1 MRLRTRVIAS
11 ALVVVV
17 LVFTLFLAYVL
28 IRDRRDAVEA
38 LDARIAMT
46 TQRMEQALP
55 RPLYDGDVAQLA
67 AYLDAEFRNN
77 DVVQIELVESRGSIR
92 IARER
97 PVPKDGQVREGKVV
111 VRKGID
117 ALGEV
122 RIVHTTA
129 LIEQRLAATRNGLLG
144 FAAILLAAMGGV
156 IYLVANGITRPLERL
171 THAVQAYAA
180 GSAAPQIDMKGAR
193 ELVILGQS
201 FARMRE
207 AIDAKI
213 AELAE
218 RNRLLNAEI
227 GQRRQTEV
235 ERDRLASILEATSDL
250 VSMADPQGNIL
261 YFNRA
266 ARAHFGI
273 EAGPEMNSVIPQV
286 HRQWAS
292 DLILQQGVPAAMRD
306 GTWSGETALLGS
318 DGREIPVS
326 QVIIVHRNAQ
336 GEVEYMSTIMRDIRS
351 SKRAEEALRHSEAQ
365 LKEAQRL
372 AHVGSWSFDF
382 ATGKVEWS
390 EEVYRIYE
398 LDPSE
403 FVPSYEGFLAAI
415 HPDDRARVDATY
427 QASGTAYEV
436 DYRLLM
442 PDGRIKYLHVKGET
456 VREQD
461 RPLRT
466 VGMVQDVTERRQAEE
481 ALRKSEERYM
491 LAARIGRSGAWEM
504 QPAEGR
510 IYFDANLARLLGYQ
524 ADELS
529 ENLADWV
536 GTVPPEAA
544 PAVQAA
550 LQSVIEG
557 RSDEYSIEHPVR
569 RKDGSTGWM
578 RVSGERVS
586 APGETPLRLVGSSAD
601 ITDRKQA
608 ELELQ
613 ALNTTLE
620 ARVQERTQ
628 ELQHALDVLS
638 NAKDELVRSEKLAS
652 LGALVAGVAHELN
665 TPLGNAKLVAST
677 FSMRLRDFEAAIQ
690 AGLRRSTLEAYL
702 RDTAEIAQILERN
715 LQRAAELLGAFK
727 QLAVDQ
733 SSHQRRGFELSEVV
747 REVALALS
755 PTLRRS
761 GVRLIDEAPAGLQLD
776 SYPGPLGQV
785 LINLI
790 NNAVV
795 HGFAARPPGSVWV
808 GAEAVDAEHI
818 RLWVRDDGRGIP
830 AQDYKK
836 IFDPFFTTRLG
847 QGGSGLGL
855 HIVYTLVTGV
865 MGGRI
870 EVHGEAGR
878 GAEFVMVLPRKA
890 PLNHGAVSE
899 RMETA

>member
-11 ALVVVV
+11 ALLVVV
-17 LVFTLFLAYVL
+17 LVFTLFLTYVL

-97 PVPKDGQVREGKVV
+97 PVPKDGQVREDKVV

-266 ARAHFGI
+266 ARTHFGI

-286 HRQWAS
+286 HPQWAS
-292 DLILQQGVPAAMRD
+292 ELILQQGIPAAMRD

-336 GEVEYMSTIMRDIRS
+336 GEVDYMSTIMRDIRS
-351 SKRAEEALRHSEAQ
+351 SKRAEEALREKESLLAEAQ
-365 LKEAQRL
+365 KV
-372 AHVGSWSFDF
+372 AHLGNWNLELSS
-382 ATGKVEWS
+382 GKAIWS
-390 EEVYRIYE
+390 EEEYRLLGYDAGSVEPGAENFIQA
-398 LDPSE
+398 
-403 FVPSYEGFLAAI
+403 V
-415 HPDDRARVDATY
+415 HPDDRDRVWGAMQRAMDP
-427 QASGTAYEV
+427 
-436 DYRLLM
+436 RN
-442 PDGRIKYLHVKGET
+442 DGNYHIEHRV
-456 VREQD
+456 
-461 RPLRT
+461 
-466 VGMVQDVTERRQAEE
+466 
-481 ALRKSEERYM
+481 
-491 LAARIGRSGAWEM
+491 
-504 QPAEGR
+504 
-510 IYFDANLARLLGYQ
+510 
-524 ADELS
+524 
-529 ENLADWV
+529 V
-536 GTVPPEAA
+536 GTTGDRIVEQRGH
-544 PAVQAA
+544 VTF
-550 LQSVIEG
+550 
-557 RSDEYSIEHPVR
+557 DEQGQPVR
-569 RKDGSTGWM
+569 MFGTTM
-578 RVSGERVS
+578 
-586 APGETPLRLVGSSAD
+586 D
-601 ITDRKQA
+601 ITERKQA
-608 ELELQ
+608 EQELQ

-620 ARVQERTQ
+620 VRVQERTQ
-628 ELQHALDVLS
+628 ELQQALDVLS

-677 FSMRLRDFEAAIQ
+677 FSMRLRDFEASVQ
-690 AGLRRSTLEAYL
+690 AGLRRSTLEAYM

-733 SSHQRRGFELSEVV
+733 SSHQRRGFELGEVV
-747 REVALALS
+747 GEVALALS

-761 GVRLIDEAPAGLQLD
+761 GVRLIDQVPAGLQLD

-795 HGFAARPPGSVWV
+795 HGFADRSPGSVWV
-808 GAEAVDAEHI
+808 GAEAVDGEHI

-830 AQDYKK
+830 AQDHKK

-878 GAEFVMVLPRKA
+878 GAEFVMVLPCKA
-890 PLNHGAVSE
+890 PLNHGAAHE
-899 RMETA
+899 RMEAA